1 EAMGASLTSP
11 IPHRPPTSVCNHL
24 FSPPDAP
31 IFVPKRQSVL
41 MQGWQ
46 WSKKN
51 IQNMQPVNRRT
62 MSKGAGN
69 IEW

>member
-1 EAMGASLTSP
+1 MGASLTSP

-41 MQGWQ
+41 VQGWQ

-51 IQNMQPVNRRT
+51 IQPVAKKT
-62 MSKGAGN
+62 MGKGTGTVAVTVA
-69 IEW
+69 